1 MDNSKHSTAPQF
13 LPGAHFLAMSQ
24 RAGLSSPT
32 VPLNER
38 DRDQSL
44 RILKGLESAEQGI
57 GEEGERQGWA
67 PEVHVTVPH

>member
-1 MDNSKHSTAPQF
+1 
-13 LPGAHFLAMSQ
+13 MSQ

-57 GEEGERQGWA
+57 GEEGERQDWA